1 MRNIGFTPLRIEALI
16 HVRVDAL
23 AGEIGRADQVVA
35 SAAMHALRAQLG
47 RAMAEPDGVGEP
59 IVAHIS
65 GLLVAMSHP
74 CVDHER
80 IAALLDCCMF
90 YVGVG
95 NPYAGIEIGRRLVD
109 ACVAAGDLATCRRVH
124 NMLGVLLTDAS
135 DFHHAMDHLQS
146 AIALATELNESMLA
160 AAALANVSST
170 LREMGLY
177 RDALRTV
184 DYVLRI
190 ADESHV
196 GTIVRFQCAAE
207 GLFCSSR
214 VGDHRRAVDYMRIG
228 TELSETPNLGIR
240 NLIAFEASRIFYLI
254 ETNDVETAELLVESA
269 PRRLPISGNPIANVV
284 MSLSGALCNW
294 ASGEANRV
302 GAARRVLRELHAHTL
317 KAEKFLHDDVLRALV
332 KVYGNASNPA
342 EVQAGVAYAK
352 ELVEYTTSVK
362 RAKFYRQMAERGVDI
377 DPHGKPGED
386 GVFDPFAQVRL
397 SVDERGPSTG
407 SAVERN
413 EELSAIHEDLARLR
427 ADAVR
432 QHIRTDAYDTAEN
445 WALTAEFF
453 DDQTGQHCFRVGRLA
468 GMLAQEIGL
477 DRVECVRI
485 EHAARLHDIGK
496 VGVNE
501 VILMKPGPLDP
512 TELAAMRAHTT
523 VGAYLLEGAQDP
535 TLQVATLV
543 AKHHHEW
550 WNGTGYPNGATGWAI
565 PLVAR
570 ISALADVYDA
580 LTNERPYKSAW
591 PHEMAVREIRR
602 LAGVQFDPDLVEPFM
617 RVLDRYVP
625 ALAAGEVVTAE
636 ELDSNSLMHSRKRLM
651 EVIELADQ

>member
-1 MRNIGFTPLRIEALI
+1 MRNIGFTPLRVEALI

-23 AGEIGRADQVVA
+23 AAEVARADEVVA
-35 SAAMHALRAQLG
+35 TAAMRALRGQLT
-47 RAMAEPDGVGEP
+47 RAVAEAGGAGEP
-59 IVAHIS
+59 IVAHIAE
-65 GLLVAMSHP
+65 LLSAPSHP
-74 CVDHER
+74 HVEHER
-80 IAALLDCCMF
+80 IAALLDCCLF
-90 YVGVG
+90 YVGIG
-95 NPYAGIEIGRRLVD
+95 NPYAGISIGRTLID
-109 ACVAAGDLATCRRVH
+109 ACVKAGDLVICRRVH
-124 NMLGVLLTDAS
+124 NILGVLLTDAS

-146 AIALATELNESMLA
+146 AIALAGELKQPMLG
-160 AAALANVSST
+160 AAALANVAST

-177 RDALRTV
+177 RDALRTI
-184 DYVLRI
+184 DHVLRSTDDG
-190 ADESHV
+190 AV
-196 GTIVRFQCAAE
+196 GKIVQFQCAAE

-214 VGDHRRAVDYMRIG
+214 LGDHRRAVDYMRIG
-228 TELSETPNLGIR
+228 TELAGTRDLGIR

-254 ETNDVETAELLVESA
+254 ETNDVETAEMLVESA
-269 PRRLPISGNPIANVV
+269 ARRLPIAGNPIAEVV
-284 MSLSGALCNW
+284 MRLSGALCDW
-294 ASGEANRV
+294 ASAHPDRV
-302 GAARRVLRELHAHTL
+302 AAARRCLRELHAHTL
-317 KAEKFLHDDVLRALV
+317 QSERFLHDDVLRALV
-332 KVYGNASNPA
+332 KVYGNAHNPA
-342 EVQAGVAYAK
+342 DVQTGVAYAK

-362 RAKFYRQMAERGVDI
+362 RAKFYRQMAERGVEF
-377 DPHGKPGED
+377 DPHGKPGD
-386 GVFDPFAQVRL
+386 AGVFDPFAQVRL
-397 SVDERGPSTG
+397 SVDERGPCVGATI
-407 SAVERN
+407 ERN

-427 ADAVR
+427 TDAVR

-453 DDQTGQHCFRVGRLA
+453 DDHTGQHCFRVGRLA

-477 DRVECVRI
+477 DRIECVRI

-535 TLQVATLV
+535 TLQLATLV

-550 WNGTGYPNGATGWAI
+550 WNGTGYPTGTSGRAI

-570 ISALADVYDA
+570 IVALADVYDA
-580 LTNERPYKSAW
+580 LTSERPYKSAW
-591 PHEMAVREIRR
+591 PHAMAVREIRV

-617 RVLDRYVP
+617 RVLERYVP
-625 ALAAGEVVTAE
+625 ALAAGQVVTAE

-651 EVIELADQ
+651 ETIDLADV